1 MTCVHGHFSQLL
13 VTDADDAR
21 DPAAREL
28 KEMWLN
34 INDPQFSQEAIQ
46 VAGFEDPGRVLS
58 VLRSLAGHPN
68 TQRLTPAGRK
78 KLARLVPVLLRKAG
92 RAKDSDDLLVR
103 LVDLIITIER
113 RTTYLSLLIE
123 NTRALDTLITLAEKS
138 PWIHLFSGQSSCAA
152 G

>member
-1 MTCVHGHFSQLL
+1 MIPSSPRKPLRWLG
-13 VTDADDAR
+13 
-21 DPAAREL
+21 L
-28 KEMWLN
+28 KTPDR
-34 INDPQFSQEAIQ
+34 I
-46 VAGFEDPGRVLS
+46 LS

-92 RAKDSDDLLVR
+92 RVKDSDALLVR

-113 RTTYLSLLIE
+113 RTNLSVSAHRE
-123 NTRALDTLITLAEKS
+123 YPGPGHPDHPGGKKSLD
-138 PWIHLFSGQSSCAA
+138 HLFSGQPPGAA